1 MEELLRRQKDYFN
14 TGVTRGLAFRRAML
28 LRLERAVRAHEEELL
43 AALKADL
50 GKSRFEGYATELGVV
65 YAELRTARN
74 NLARWARPRRTGVP
88 LSQFPAQARVLRE
101 PYGAALILAP
111 WNYPVQLVLV
121 PLISALAAGCTAV
134 VKPSEHAPAA
144 AAALGDLLG
153 GIFQRE
159 YVAVAEG
166 DGGVSA
172 ALTRLPFDK
181 IFFTGSPAVGRR
193 VMAAAAEHLTP
204 VTLELGGKS
213 PVLLAPD
220 ADVALAARRV
230 AWGKYLNA
238 GQTCV
243 APDHVWVTSAQRDP
257 FVRELRRVLQDFF
270 GPEPLKSPS
279 LPKIVNTAHFDR
291 LCGYLDQGMVAV
303 GGETDQAERKIAP
316 TVLLDVEPGDSVM
329 EEEIFGPILPVLTY
343 DSVDD
348 YLAWQQKQPRPL
360 AFYLFTRDRRLERR
374 VLSALPFGGGCVN
387 DTVVHLA
394 VPGLPFGGVGESGM
408 GACHGEAGFL
418 AFTHEK
424 SILNKGRLEV
434 PLRYPPYDDGAVN
447 WLRRLM

>member
-14 TGVTRGLAFRRAML
+14 TGVTRNLSFRRAML
-28 LRLERAVRAHEEELL
+28 LRLERAVRCHEEELL

-65 YAELRTARN
+65 YSELRTARRC
-74 NLARWARPRRTGVP
+74 LAQWAEPRRAAIP
-88 LSQFPAQARVLRE
+88 LSQFPARARVLRE
-101 PYGAALILAP
+101 PCGAALILAP

-144 AAALGDLLG
+144 AAVLSQLLG
-153 GIFQRE
+153 STFQRE

-166 DGGVSA
+166 DSAVSA

-181 IFFTGSPAVGRR
+181 IFFTGSPAVGRQ
-193 VMAAAAEHLTP
+193 VMAAAAENLTP

-220 ADVALAARRV
+220 ADVKLAARRV
-230 AWGKYLNA
+230 AWGKFLNA

-243 APDHVWVTSAQRDP
+243 APDHVWVTSGQRDP
-257 FVRELRRVLQDFF
+257 FVRELRRVLRDFF
-270 GPEPLKSPS
+270 GEQALDSPS
-279 LPKIVNTAHFDR
+279 LPRIVNEAHFDR
-291 LCGYLDQGMVAV
+291 LCSYLDQGVVAV
-303 GGETDQAERKIAP
+303 GGETDRVARKISP

-360 AFYLFTRDRRLERR
+360 AFYLFTRDRKLERR
-374 VLSALPFGGGCVN
+374 ALSSLSFGGGCVN

-394 VPGLPFGGVGESGM
+394 VPGLPFGGVGGSGM

-424 SILNKGRLEV
+424 SILKKGRLDV
-434 PLRYPPYDDGAVN
+434 PVRYPPYDDRRVK